1 MMRYALAAAGMV
13 AVAAPAPQRLAIY
26 YGYPTLV
33 EQAGGDLSRATT
45 VFAQYDTIVF
55 GDGLELP
62 DVETADVGLKAE
74 RQQIASIISA
84 IHKTAR
90 RPVIYGYVALGSTQ
104 NLALAE
110 IERRVERWRTAG
122 ADGIFFDEAGN
133 DFGVDATRRRVAVC
147 AAHGRGLAVFMN
159 AFNPDDLFSGT
170 APPGREPCDGRLGP
184 RDALL
189 VESFAIRNGDFE
201 PLSRIDARASAA
213 LEWRERTGV
222 RVFGVTT
229 TDGRPF
235 SREEFNS
242 AWQLAAARGFD
253 GFGWGEQNFSANSR
267 LPWRGQP

>member
-1 MMRYALAAAGMV
+1 MTRFALAAASMV

-26 YGYPTLV
+26 YGYPSVV
-33 EQAGGDLSRATT
+33 EQAGGDIARAAA
-45 VFAQYDTIVF
+45 VFASYDAIVF

-62 DVETADVGLKAE
+62 DEDTSDPGLKAE
-74 RQQIASIISA
+74 RQRVAQIIRA
-84 IHKTAR
+84 IHNTPR
-90 RPVIYGYVALGSTQ
+90 RPVVYGYVALGSTQ

-110 IERRVERWRTAG
+110 IDRRVERWRMVG

-133 DFGVDATRRRVAVC
+133 DFGVDAMRRRMTVC
-147 AAHGRGLAVFMN
+147 AAHGRGLRVFMN
-159 AFNPDDLFSGT
+159 AFNPDDLFSE
-170 APPGREPCDGRLGP
+170 AASRRDECDGRLGP

-201 PLSRIDARASAA
+201 PVSRIDRRASAA
-213 LEWRERTGV
+213 LKWRQRTGV

-242 AWQLAAARGFD
+242 AWQHAAVRGFD
-253 GFGWGEQNFSANSR
+253 GFGWGEQNFSADSR